1 MPCNVFLS
9 FEQEDIGTVRVFREH
24 MDNEETDY
32 IFYDYAAK
40 APFDSDGALDVRSDI
55 EEILEKVAVTVV
67 LIGRTTYADKWVDWE
82 VRTSAAR
89 GKGLLGVMMH
99 PGLGHIVPRA
109 LKDFKAEVLDLDIK
123 DVTEAIE
130 RLARKAGGSE
140 EDYETF

>member
-24 MDNEETDY
+24 MDNEEADC
-32 IFYDYAAK
+32 IFYDYTVK
-40 APFDSDGALDVRSDI
+40 APFDSDGALDVQSDI

-82 VRTSAAR
+82 VRTSATK
-89 GKGLLGVMMH
+89 GKGLLGVMLH
-99 PGLGHIVPRA
+99 PELDHIVPRA
-109 LKDFKAEVLDLDIK
+109 LKDLRAEVIDLDVK

-130 RLARKAGGSE
+130 RLASKAGGSKG
-140 EDYETF
+140 DYETF